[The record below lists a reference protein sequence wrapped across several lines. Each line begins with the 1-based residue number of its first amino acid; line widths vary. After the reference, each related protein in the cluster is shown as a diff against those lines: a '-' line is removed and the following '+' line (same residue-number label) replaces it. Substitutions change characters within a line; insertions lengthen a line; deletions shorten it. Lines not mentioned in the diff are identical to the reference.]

1 MTFFNK
7 TALVASLAA
16 ALIAA
21 LPSIAQVTLPSV
33 RAHLYDNNANAHAD
47 IAAALKQARQQH
59 KHVLVDFGGDW
70 CGDCQ
75 VLHAV
80 EMQPQNRALLLAHYI
95 EVHVSVGATGI
106 EKNADIAEGYG
117 IPIKRGVPA
126 VAVLDANGKVLTS
139 SRSKEFERIAA
150 ENPAGV
156 TAFLERWR

>member
-1 MTFFNK
+1 MTMFGRSVVLGF
-7 TALVASLAA
+7 AVVSAA
-16 ALIAA
+16 TGMA
-21 LPSIAQVTLPSV
+21 V
-33 RAHLYDNNANAHAD
+33 RAQFSLPAQRVHLFDDNANAHAD
-47 IAAALKQARQQH
+47 IATALQQARQQH

-80 EMQPQNRALLLAHYI
+80 EEQPQNRAILGAHYI
-95 EVHVSVGATGI
+95 QVHVSVGATGI
-106 EKNADIAEGYG
+106 EKNLDIAEAYG

-126 VAVLDANGKVLTS
+126 VAVLNGQGKVLTS

-156 TAFLERWR
+156 TAFLNHWK

>member
-1 MTFFNK
+1 MTFTKK

-16 ALIAA
+16 ALTVA
-21 LPSIAQVTLPSV
+21 LPSIAQVALPAV

-80 EMQPQNRALLLAHYI
+80 EMQPQNRALLQAHYV

-106 EKNADIAEGYG
+106 EKNVDIAEAYG